1 MNRKTPFNDKERSV
15 LKEIKKEFSGTFSK
29 GEETAVH
36 LLSSYPK
43 QIFISMVVIIII
55 SSILA
60 FVFTPLKTH
69 PMNSEGLFYEDA
81 DEIKSGVFGEI
92 STILDLSDR
101 AKRLSILKSDIE
113 RVIKQKE
120 ITEEDSIFLENAIHE
135 LEYFNNQNK
144 SNHED

>member
-1 MNRKTPFNDKERSV
+1 MYRKTHSSDKDRSV

-29 GEETAVH
+29 GEERAVH

-43 QIFISMVVIIII
+43 QIFISMVVVIII

-60 FVFTPLKTH
+60 FVFTPLKT
-69 PMNSEGLFYEDA
+69 PMDSEGFFYEDA
-81 DEIKSGVFGEI
+81 EEIKSGVSGEI

>member
-1 MNRKTPFNDKERSV
+1 MD
-15 LKEIKKEFSGTFSK
+15 
-29 GEETAVH
+29 
-36 LLSSYPK
+36 
-43 QIFISMVVIIII
+43 
-55 SSILA
+55 
-60 FVFTPLKTH
+60 
-69 PMNSEGLFYEDA
+69 SEGLFFEDA
-81 DEIKSGVFGEI
+81 EEIKSGVSGEI
-92 STILDLSDR
+92 STILYLSDR

>member
-1 MNRKTPFNDKERSV
+1 MYRKIHSNDKERSV

-36 LLSSYPK
+36 FLSSYPK
-43 QIFISMVVIIII
+43 QIFISMVVVIII

-60 FVFTPLKTH
+60 FVFTPLKTN
-69 PMNSEGLFYEDA
+69 PINPEGLFYEDA
-81 DEIKSGVFGEI
+81 EVIKNGVSGEI